1 MQRANMKF
9 IYRMIV
15 GAGSLADRISGG
27 GFLRGPCYSDAGL
40 LEIQRAFSAG
50 DWRPTA
56 NALKAANANWLQ
68 RSRLISAVRAAK
80 KPWITAKSWY
90 EIDIRDPEATLVYGL
105 SVRDWA
111 WDARGGGYSS
121 TVSEKAAAL
130 FGERLM
136 QALPLLKTAAELSPC
151 DPDPLDG
158 LIWTGMA
165 LGAPRKQIQDWFEEG
180 IRRDRWNLDLH
191 HSRLQTLC
199 PKWDGSNEALLQF
212 ADQVSASAPPGSDLQ
227 ALVPMAHYE
236 VAARMSDDSPETE
249 SRYWRSKPVADGVI
263 LAHRRLLSRD
273 ANADTLERIK
283 SRGAFAY
290 AFWQMGAKQAAREE
304 FAFLGKR
311 LPGLMWE
318 CSMTPARL
326 FKQARAACR

>member
-1 MQRANMKF
+1 MNLF
-9 IYRMIV
+9 YRMIV
-15 GAGSLADRISGG
+15 GVGNLVDRVSGG
-27 GFLRGPCYSDAGL
+27 GLLRAPGYNDAGL
-40 LEIQRAFSAG
+40 LQIQRTFSAG

-56 NALKAANANWLQ
+56 NALKAANHDWLQ
-68 RSRLISAVRAAK
+68 RNRIFSALRAAK
-80 KPWITAKSWY
+80 TPWLAAKSWH
-90 EIDIRDPEATLVYGL
+90 ETDPQDPDSTLAWGL
-105 SVRDWA
+105 ALRDWA
-111 WDARGGGYSS
+111 WDARGGGYAN
-121 TVSEKAAAL
+121 TVSERAMNL

-136 QALPLLKTAAELSPC
+136 QALPLLRTAAELSPC
-151 DPDPLDG
+151 DPNPLDG

-212 ADQVSASAPPGSDLQ
+212 VDQVSASAPAGSDLQ

-236 VAARMSDDSPETE
+236 VAARMSDDAPEIE
-249 SRYWRSKPVADGVI
+249 SRYWRSKPVADAVI

-273 ANADTLERIK
+273 ANGDTLERIK